1 MFLWLLIV
9 GGALVALSF
18 FVNPA
23 GAPAAL
29 GVLLFGFGLVWF
41 CVVAFASARRD
52 GTGLGRAAVRAIRG
66 ALRLTWEF
74 MP

>member
-23 GAPAAL
+23 GVPAAL
-29 GVLLFGFGLVWF
+29 GVLLFVAGLVWF
-41 CVVAFASARRD
+41 YAVAFASERRD
-52 GTGLGRAAVRAIRG
+52 GTSAGRAAVRAIRG
-66 ALRLTWEF
+66 ALRSAWKF